1 MNFHCPYYGILWR
14 RYVNSVYKE
23 LFRKSIHLCTAFIPF
38 LLHHFYWPVE
48 ILLILAVLGFT
59 LSEVL
64 RLNGINVP
72 LISDITSIAARKRDE
87 GKFVLGP
94 VTLVIG
100 IIISSLIFEESC
112 YTIGILSLAFGDGLA
127 SLSGK
132 LFGRVHIPFTEG
144 KTVAGS
150 LSCFFAI
157 FCSSYLVCKN
167 VFESVVLAIVGMAIE
182 VFPLRDFDNILIP
195 VLISFVAQFFVF
207 A

>member
-1 MNFHCPYYGILWR
+1 MNLRCPYYGILWR

-23 LFRKSIHLCTAFIPF
+23 LFRKSIHLCTAFIP
-38 LLHHFYWPVE
+38 LLLKHFYWPVE

-64 RLNGINVP
+64 RLKGINVP
-72 LISDITSIAARKRDE
+72 LVSDITSIAARKRDE

-100 IIISSLIFEESC
+100 IVTASLLFNESC

-144 KTVAGS
+144 KTAAGS

-157 FCSSYLVCKN
+157 FCCSYLISKN
-167 VFESVVLAIVGMAIE
+167 VFESLVLAAVGMIIE
-182 VFPLRDFDNILIP
+182 VFPLKDFDNILIP
-195 VLISFVAQFFVF
+195 VLISFAAQNFF
-207 A
+207 

>member
-1 MNFHCPYYGILWR
+1 MNLHCPYYGFLWR

-23 LFRKSIHLCTAFIPF
+23 LFRKIIHLCTAFIP
-38 LLHHFYWPVE
+38 LLLSHFYWPVE
-48 ILLILAVLGFT
+48 ILLILAALGFT

-72 LISDITSIAARKRDE
+72 VVSEITSVAARKRDE

-100 IIISSLIFEESC
+100 IVITSLLFDKTS
-112 YTIGILSLAFGDGLA
+112 YTIGILALAFGDGLA

-132 LFGRVHIPFTEG
+132 LFGRLHIPFTEG

-150 LSCFFAI
+150 LSCFIAI
-157 FCSSYLVCKN
+157 FCCSYSISNNAFISL
-167 VFESVVLAIVGMAIE
+167 VLAITGMAIE
-182 VFPLRDFDNILIP
+182 VFPLKDFDNILIP
-195 VLISFVAQFFVF
+195 VILGFISHILL
-207 A
+207 

>member
-1 MNFHCPYYGILWR
+1 MNLRCPYYGILWR

-23 LFRKSIHLCTAFIPF
+23 LFRKSIHLCTAFIP
-38 LLHHFYWPVE
+38 LLLKHFYWPVE

-64 RLNGINVP
+64 RLKGINVP
-72 LISDITSIAARKRDE
+72 IVSDITSIAARKRDE

-100 IIISSLIFEESC
+100 IVTASLLFNESC

-144 KTVAGS
+144 KTAAGS

-157 FCSSYLVCKN
+157 FCCSYLISKN
-167 VFESVVLAIVGMAIE
+167 VFESLVLAAVGMIIE
-182 VFPLRDFDNILIP
+182 VFPLKDFDNILIP
-195 VLISFVAQFFVF
+195 VLISFAAQNFF
-207 A
+207 

>member
-1 MNFHCPYYGILWR
+1 MNLHCPYYGVLWR

-23 LFRKSIHLCTAFIPF
+23 IFRKIIHLGTAFIP
-38 LLHHFYWPVE
+38 LLLNHFYWPVE
-48 ILLILAVLGFT
+48 ILLILAAAGFT
-59 LSEVL
+59 LSEIL

-72 LISDITSIAARKRDE
+72 VVSQITSVAARKRDE

-100 IIISSLIFEESC
+100 IVVTSLLFDETC

-132 LFGRVHIPFTEG
+132 LFGRLHIPFTEE

-150 LSCFFAI
+150 LACFIAI
-157 FCSSYLVCKN
+157 FCCSYFVSCNAAVSLMIA
-167 VFESVVLAIVGMAIE
+167 LVGMAIE
-182 VFPLRDFDNILIP
+182 VFPLKDFDNILIP
-195 VLISFVAQFFVF
+195 IILGFVSHILL
-207 A
+207 

>member
-1 MNFHCPYYGILWR
+1 MNLRCPYYGILWR

-38 LLHHFYWPVE
+38 LLKHFYWSIE

-100 IIISSLIFEESC
+100 IVISSLIFEESC

-150 LSCFFAI
+150 LSCFLAI
-157 FCSSYLVCKN
+157 FCASYFVCRN
-167 VFESVVLAIVGMAIE
+167 VYESIILAAVGMFIE
-182 VFPLRDFDNILIP
+182 VIPMKDFDNILIP
-195 VLISFVAQFFVF
+195 VLISFVAQFFFLV
-207 A
+207 